1 MDANVVPLTRATWA
15 TPETPRDK
23 VRPVAE
29 LAPIVDRLRQSGKTV
44 VHAHGTFDL
53 LHIGHVRH
61 LEAAR
66 KLGDVLVVTLTANQF
81 VNKGP
86 GRPVFGEAFAA
97 IPDDTQLAVIVT
109 HSATAMALCAA
120 LLGLSPREP
129 VLAPLANCHW
139 SELRHGSRW
148 ELRAHNV
155 GAPGPVIPRLDL
167 EEDAPDAE
175 A

>member
-1 MDANVVPLTRATWA
+1 
-15 TPETPRDK
+15 
-23 VRPVAE
+23 
-29 LAPIVDRLRQSGKTV
+29 
-44 VHAHGTFDL
+44 
-53 LHIGHVRH
+53 
-61 LEAAR
+61 
-66 KLGDVLVVTLTANQF
+66 
-81 VNKGP
+81 
-86 GRPVFGEAFAA
+86 
-97 IPDDTQLAVIVT
+97 
-109 HSATAMALCAA
+109 MALCAA
-120 LLGLSPREP
+120 LLGLPPRDP